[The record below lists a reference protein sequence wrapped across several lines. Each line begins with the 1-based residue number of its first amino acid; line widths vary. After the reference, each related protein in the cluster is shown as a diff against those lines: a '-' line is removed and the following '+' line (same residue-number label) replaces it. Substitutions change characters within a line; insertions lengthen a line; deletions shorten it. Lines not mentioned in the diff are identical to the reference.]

1 MAWPHDPGRGFTKL
15 TWIGSGLLHHF
26 IFMSNFIYILLI
38 AFFYP
43 FLKFIFFFEFHPSRL
58 LRIGFVN
65 LFNVMISISWLVSRI
80 WNANSGWHQ
89 SYFYYLFLHWLYCL
103 ILVVNIGVIKYRVFF
118 FIFLNLISL
127 RMTWSHDPGHE
138 SAMLTRIGLRFFFHF
153 FSSFNIRLSWN
164 SASLFFS
171 LLAIFFL

>member
-1 MAWPHDPGRGFTKL
+1 MKLFFFLLSMRMAWPHDPGRGFTKL

-118 FIFLNLISL
+118 YFSQFDFFEDDLVS
-127 RMTWSHDPGHE
+127 RPGSRVCHANE
-138 SAMLTRIGLRFFFHF
+138 DWVAFFFSF
-153 FSSFNIRLSWN
+153 FFIL
-164 SASLFFS
+164 
-171 LLAIFFL
+171 

>member
-1 MAWPHDPGRGFTKL
+1 MRMAWPHDPGRGFTKL

-26 IFMSNFIYILLI
+26 IFMSNFIHILLI

-65 LFNVMISISWLVSRI
+65 LFNVMIPVSWLVSHI

-103 ILVVNIGVIKYRVFF
+103 ILVVNIGVIKYWVFF
-118 FIFLNLISL
+118 FLNLISL

-138 SAMLTRIGLRFFFHF
+138 SAMLTRIDLRFFFHF
-153 FSSFNIRLSWN
+153 FHPLTLDYLGIQLHY
-164 SASLFFS
+164 
-171 LLAIFFL
+171 FFLFWQFFFL